1 MEYRSI
7 FQSPLFT
14 KPLQWVMLDLHF
26 PLSPLFGTVF
36 ASWFLLHCRTALSP
50 GSEMAARLFEGK
62 DHASFY
68 KKYRFSPPQEIQ
80 DLMFSYLGERVGKP
94 YGLAVDVGCGSGQST
109 RTLAPYFQKVLG
121 TDISEAQIKEARKA
135 DDFPNISYSVSPA
148 ETLPVDDTSVDLI
161 TACAAV
167 HWFNID
173 KFLKEVDR
181 ILKPHGCLALHSYL
195 HNMEVHYKD
204 RSEQLTKVMY
214 EVHEG
219 LAPYSSEKVNH
230 IRSGY
235 KEIFEAVPYTDK
247 RRVEDIVSKITMS
260 LEELMGLIQTFSMY
274 QTFLKLQPEAAN
286 ELLRTTEQ
294 RFLEI
299 MGVSSNET
307 KIELWLRHVCVLAS
321 KPL

>member
-36 ASWFLLHCRTALSP
+36 ASWFLFHCCTALSP

-247 RRVEDIVSKITMS
+247 RR
-260 LEELMGLIQTFSMY
+260 
-274 QTFLKLQPEAAN
+274 
-286 ELLRTTEQ
+286 
-294 RFLEI
+294 FLEI